1 MEEPNGSQVLFD
13 YWGACVD
20 NVGALYHYPIRPDTY
35 CSAAAPIAAGLKG
48 ALGLCLVYVCWVIL
62 NTT

>member
-1 MEEPNGSQVLFD
+1 MEEADESQVSFN

-20 NVGALYHYPIRPDTY
+20 NVGAMYHYPIRPDTC

-48 ALGLCLVYVCWVIL
+48 ALGLSLAYVC
-62 NTT
+62 

>member
-1 MEEPNGSQVLFD
+1 MEEPNGSQVSFD

-35 CSAAAPIAAGLKG
+35 CSAAAPIERSPGTVS
-48 ALGLCLVYVCWVIL
+48 GLCLL
-62 NTT
+62 GNS